1 MGGEGGQGHALGLH
15 DVFGIRSIPVSP
27 VCHQVPETA
36 YCREACV
43 FSFPVFPYRGPAIVL

>member
-43 FSFPVFPYRGPAIVL
+43 FSFPVFPYRGLAIVL